1 MARYEVIFEATGD
14 GLILMDTQ
22 YPVENGKTL
31 DAEVADF
38 SETDAGERAAAC
50 LNALEG
56 IPDPA
61 AFVEAA
67 KAVVQAD
74 IDWASSHATRV
85 EEYMNFVGHKVDAL
99 AVTMQARDNTGKAV
113 G

>member
-1 MARYEVIFEATGD
+1 
-14 GLILMDTQ
+14 MDTQ

-67 KAVVQAD
+67 KAVNKAAFAMRD
-74 IDWASSHATRV
+74 DWAEASPEKRDYLWRTLHAANITLLCAIN
-85 EEYMNFVGHKVDAL
+85 EPIS
-99 AVTMQARDNTGKAV
+99 GKAV